1 MALLK
6 NIRTSITAILL
17 IATLMITVTTSIQ
30 PVFAPRECG
39 SCITQFEKLTRSF
52 GADAGKIILSS
63 HSIPISQFVQLN
75 LQFTKDII
83 KAVYDGQGSP
93 PEIRVIP
100 NLVSKYGDDLE
111 KLNPPAPV
119 IPLLRAYQ
127 QDVLDIFFPIR

>member
-1 MALLK
+1 
-6 NIRTSITAILL
+6 
-17 IATLMITVTTSIQ
+17 MITVTTSIQ
-30 PVFAPRECG
+30 PVFAPRGCG

-119 IPLLRAYQ
+119 IPLLRTYQ
-127 QDVLDIFFPIR
+127 QDVLDIFFPILLPIRVSSLIK

>member
-30 PVFAPRECG
+30 PVFAPRGCG

-63 HSIPISQFVQLN
+63 HSSHLSVRA
-75 LQFTKDII
+75 TKPSVHSSTIM
-83 KAVYDGQGSP
+83 AVYDGQGSP

-100 NLVSKYGDDLE
+100 NLVSKYGDDWR
-111 KLNPPAPV
+111 NS
-119 IPLLRAYQ
+119 IRLLK
-127 QDVLDIFFPIR
+127 